1 MTRLLETSHMA
12 EVAER
17 DSGATREPGVVR
29 RLGRSETF
37 TGWTLAAPAAVLIGI
52 FGLLPVLMSLKLSF
66 QHSDLLT
73 PETPWVGT
81 RNYRQLADDPVFKE
95 AIQHT
100 IVYTALFVPGTM
112 LVGLLVA
119 SAMNR
124 SLRFMSVY
132 RTAAYVTMAVS
143 TISEGIIFL
152 WLTDQDYGLV
162 NAGLN
167 AVGITSQPFLAS
179 PSQALFVI
187 VAMAIWGWTGFSVIV
202 YLAALQGVPA
212 ELHEA
217 AAIDG
222 ASRFTRFRTIT
233 LPLLSPASLFL
244 VVWLSINALQ
254 LFDEVY
260 LTTRGGPLHSTT
272 VIVYYLWD
280 QAFVQFNAGYA
291 AAMAYVLFVVIVII
305 TALQFR
311 LSRKHVHYS

>member
-1 MTRLLETSHMA
+1 VA
-12 EVAER
+12 GQEVEAAPR
-17 DSGATREPGVVR
+17 ARWWR
-29 RLGRSETF
+29 RVGRSEGAI
-37 TGWTLAAPAAVLIGI
+37 GWLLVSPGVILIGI

-66 QHSDLLT
+66 QKSDLLT

-81 RNYRQLADDPVFKE
+81 KNYRELADDPVFAQ

-100 IVYTALFVPGTM
+100 IVYTALFVPGTI

-119 SAMNR
+119 TVMNR
-124 SLRFMSVY
+124 SVRFISVY
-132 RTAAYVTMAVS
+132 RTAAYITMAVS

-152 WLTDQDYGLV
+152 WLTDKDYGLV
-162 NAGLN
+162 NASLN
-167 AVGITSQPFLAS
+167 AVGISSQPFLAS
-179 PSQALFVI
+179 TSQALYVI
-187 VAMAIWGWTGFSVIV
+187 VGMTIWGWTGFAVIV
-202 YLAALQGVPA
+202 YLAALQGVPE

-222 ASRFTRFRTIT
+222 ASAFTRFRTIT

-244 VVWLSINALQ
+244 VVWLTINALQ

-260 LTTRGGPLHSTT
+260 LTTRGGPLHATT
-272 VIVYYLWD
+272 VVVYYLWD

-291 AAMAYVLFVVIVII
+291 AAMAYVLFVVIVVL

-311 LSRKHVHYS
+311 IARRYVHYS